1 MTQTEIKQEIHSRL
15 DSMNDD
21 SILEIGYD
29 ILENGIPISDTILT
43 NTMLNQKIDHG
54 LDDIKHGRLISD
66 EQANKEIEEWLNK

>member
-21 SILEIGYD
+21 SILEIVYD
-29 ILENGIPISDTILT
+29 ILANGVPISNEILT
-43 NTMLNQKIDHG
+43 NSILNQKIDRG